1 MARIIVS
8 FSGGKDS
15 QATLIYAV
23 KRWGADRVEAVF
35 CDTGWEHPLTNNFV
49 KEVCDKLGVKLT
61 TLVKKRCGEDLT
73 FEKLCLEM
81 HCFPVPSRRACTKT
95 LKIEPMVDW
104 ILEQDDNL
112 IILQGIRAKESES
125 RSKMASECMYFAE
138 YFNDEIKGLYR
149 KRAVKK
155 WCKTHDASLLRP
167 LFGWTSQE
175 VIDYILTNGMRPNPL
190 YERGVSRVGC
200 FPCIMSRQREIQ
212 VVARD
217 KEMRE
222 RLINLEKKVN
232 ESNGSRGALKYAG
245 FFGKGNIPDRFCRTI
260 KNGCPTAQE
269 VFDYVTRDDC
279 QLDMFEPEDGYS
291 CMSLYH
297 GLCE

>member
-15 QATLIYAV
+15 QATLIYAIN
-23 KRWGADRVEAVF
+23 RWGADKVEAVF
-35 CDTGWEHPLTNNFV
+35 CDTGWEHPLTNDFV

-61 TLVKKRCGEDLT
+61 TLVKKWNGENLT
-73 FEKLCLEM
+73 FEKMCLKM

-125 RSKMASECMYFAE
+125 RAKMASECMYFAE
-138 YFNDEIKGLYR
+138 YFNDKIKGQYR

-155 WCKTHDASLLRP
+155 WCETHDASLLRP
-167 LFGWTSQE
+167 IFGWTSQE
-175 VIDYILTNGMRPNPL
+175 VIDYILVNGMRPNPL

-200 FPCIMSRQREIQ
+200 FPCIMCRQREIQ
-212 VVARD
+212 IVARD

-222 RLINLEKKVN
+222 RLLNLEAKVR
-232 ESNGSRGALKYAG
+232 ELYPNGS
-245 FFGKGNIPDRFCRTI
+245 FFVKGYIPDRFCRTI
-260 KNGCPTAQE
+260 KGGCPTVQE

-279 QLDMFEPEDGYS
+279 QLDMFEPEEGYS